1 MSCIRPAT
9 PGTVVVLAGT
19 VLLALVSVSVPI
31 LKPFY
36 FLKAEVASNEI
47 ILGVWGYCSGS
58 NCTQPKLGYALDL
71 AHVFGYS
78 GVDGIALTESIPN
91 ALVKGL
97 TYVLVLHPVAAVFG
111 ATSVLLG
118 LLAHIR
124 GFGGT
129 CWTTFFASLGASTAL
144 LAFAIDMA
152 LFLIAKKRITSSSV
166 GGAASLGAALWMTLA
181 GGLLLMVSGCFFG
194 CGGRMVTDRASRRED
209 SEKNRP
215 GPDPAYSEH
224 MRNSA
229 YQQQQYNTRNGGNNL
244 PTFAEFHNSE
254 AIPLNQMGE
263 KNDFD
268 DDVNDAG
275 YVGRAPY
282 RSGGA
287 AVAGVGQGYGR
298 RNDGPVLT
306 GGGPTSPQRYNSPSA
321 YPPPPRRTTSASPPP
336 APYGGTTE
344 PFQSMSAS
352 NGKLTKPLRPPSPP
366 TPQEHFHPSQAY
378 AAFVARPPSTVV
390 TGTPEPSSP
399 TGGNNFHGSRDI
411 AYQPMSSAS
420 PAPGQDQYGGYHHQ
434 ATHQP
439 TYRGNNDL
447 AQVARQHTGPAP
459 SYNTYQP
466 DYAQHMPTHQ
476 EHQHYDSQPQH
487 QGYDT
492 NAPLHQYNYDAPV
505 QHGYDSTPQQQQQ
518 SYQYGGPQY
527 DQYQPHQQTRY

>member
-47 ILGVWGYCSGS
+47 TLGVWGYCSGS

-71 AHVFGYS
+71 AQVFGYS
-78 GVDGIALTESIPN
+78 GVDGIALSESIPN

-144 LAFAIDMA
+144 LAFAIDLA

-166 GGAASLGAALWMTLA
+166 GGAAELGAALWMTLA

-194 CGGRMVTDRASRRED
+194 CGGRMVNDRTSRRED

-215 GPDPAYSEH
+215 GPDPAYGAH

-229 YQQQQYNTRNGGNNL
+229 YQQQQYNHQNGGNNL
-244 PTFAEFHNSE
+244 PKFAEIRNSE

-268 DDVNDAG
+268 GDGDDVG
-275 YVGRAPY
+275 YGRTPY
-282 RSGGA
+282 RQELSGGA
-287 AVAGVGQGYGR
+287 AVGGVGQGYGR
-298 RNDGPVLT
+298 RNDGPVMA
-306 GGGPTSPQRYNSPSA
+306 GGVPTSPQRYNSPSA
-321 YPPPPRRTTSASPPP
+321 YPPPPTRQMASSPPP
-336 APYGGTTE
+336 GQYGPTIE
-344 PFQSMSAS
+344 PFQSMSS
-352 NGKLTKPLRPPSPP
+352 SHGKLTKPPRFPSP
-366 TPQEHFHPSQAY
+366 TPQENFHPSQAP
-378 AAFVARPPSTVV
+378 AA
-390 TGTPEPSSP
+390 
-399 TGGNNFHGSRDI
+399 NNFHGSRDI
-411 AYQPMSSAS
+411 AYQPMASAS
-420 PAPGQDQYGGYHHQ
+420 PAPGQNQYQQHETYDQQALHQPAYGGNDGAAYNAN
-434 ATHQP
+434 ATGSPHIA
-439 TYRGNNDL
+439 L
-447 AQVARQHTGPAP
+447 QHTGTAP
-459 SYNTYQP
+459 SYNSYEP
-466 DYAQHMPTHQ
+466 DYTPHMPQQQ
-476 EHQHYDSQPQH
+476 EQQLYNSQTQH
-487 QGYDT
+487 QGYNDY
-492 NAPLHQYNYDAPV
+492 APQHSNQHQYNYDAPA
-505 QHGYDSTPQQQQQ
+505 QQGYDSTPQPQQHYHQ
-518 SYQYGGPQY
+518 GGHQY
-527 DQYQPHQQTRY
+527 DPYQAQKQTRY